1 LPEKVDL
8 AAQRKKNP
16 IVKSGNNT
24 ISTSGESSYSDERVS
39 AGSLNSIQFAADK
52 SKKASGIA
60 QLSSMADNYSLG
72 SRNNNSSGNNQQK
85 IIQRVVGDDLV
96 ADDSAKSA
104 PSPVSNV
111 VSDEIAAHVLAKS
124 GVIPEEEVA
133 QSPEVP
139 AGEIGAGEEQADAAA
154 SSETEAAPELGDA
167 EGGDI
172 ESQALP
178 VEATR
183 TLRTIDIIDE
193 HIQDKSPDQNVSDK
207 VLPAQQAGAKVAKS
221 NNEETGRVQADS
233 LLVKTKSMVMAVEA
247 KKKKEEAAPAI
258 ELPTSEIDSSGDED
272 LQESQEFE
280 NAVAADISPKDEAL
294 LKDAEAP
301 KVDSIIGELAGD
313 LLRIKAIADSKN
325 ELNVIDLKIIQA
337 ASEKIRAQPVT
348 KFMVTNL
355 FTIIDKISADITDGR
370 IDLVYYDAEGNR
382 IVMNKEGEILSSFAG
397 AINDVSNLA
406 SQVGWGGGENSGVS
420 NLGTGEGENTTNP
433 IYKSLIDWQAGL
445 SDDDMLLLSGVSDTT
460 GAAVGLAGT
469 FVKFKNLSE
478 QCSPENWAK
487 KNSLEK
493 AKLVA
498 EITGTFT
505 QGLSGLGKGSA
516 GVMDSLGIWQETNA
530 TSVFSG
536 EALMSSSGQMSGTSS
551 IKYVGDIAGVAA
563 GGLDFV
569 ASSFSA
575 INDFKK
581 WKAKNKE
588 DWNNP
593 FKHKEAYSK
602 SLLTAAKLT
611 QSAAGV
617 ARDAYR
623 VALHTGAVSAAQELT
638 TTAAATGASVA
649 VGGLT
654 AIRAAYLLRKYK
666 GRKHKLGEEKE
677 KLDPAVQGN
686 VEKKIVMTDLESVLQ
701 KKINRAYVNLA
712 GSALEITA
720 GALALSGFGSI
731 VGIGLAALLGA
742 SKLVYTAGKGFRQW
756 RRDVQARKRL
766 ETYENWKE
774 RQEAKVALDGGG
786 VKRSVT
792 KAITTKSGYASKQ
805 DTAGETYAE
814 WKARK
819 AGRGWLIKTTSNWD
833 KATGAKELKYVEI
846 AQAIKKFNDPTLYTA
861 LGLDQTINGQKDHD
875 HLVIE
880 KLKSRA

>member
-1 LPEKVDL
+1 
-8 AAQRKKNP
+8 
-16 IVKSGNNT
+16 
-24 ISTSGESSYSDERVS
+24 
-39 AGSLNSIQFAADK
+39 
-52 SKKASGIA
+52 
-60 QLSSMADNYSLG
+60 M
-72 SRNNNSSGNNQQK
+72 
-85 IIQRVVGDDLV
+85 
-96 ADDSAKSA
+96 
-104 PSPVSNV
+104 
-111 VSDEIAAHVLAKS
+111 
-124 GVIPEEEVA
+124 
-133 QSPEVP
+133 
-139 AGEIGAGEEQADAAA
+139 
-154 SSETEAAPELGDA
+154 
-167 EGGDI
+167 
-172 ESQALP
+172 
-178 VEATR
+178 
-183 TLRTIDIIDE
+183 
-193 HIQDKSPDQNVSDK
+193 
-207 VLPAQQAGAKVAKS
+207 
-221 NNEETGRVQADS
+221 
-233 LLVKTKSMVMAVEA
+233 
-247 KKKKEEAAPAI
+247 
-258 ELPTSEIDSSGDED
+258 
-272 LQESQEFE
+272 
-280 NAVAADISPKDEAL
+280 
-294 LKDAEAP
+294 
-301 KVDSIIGELAGD
+301 
-313 LLRIKAIADSKN
+313 
-325 ELNVIDLKIIQA
+325 
-337 ASEKIRAQPVT
+337 VT
-348 KFMVTNL
+348 KL
-355 FTIIDKISADITDGR
+355 FSIIDKISADITDGR

-382 IVMNKEGEILSSFAG
+382 IVMNKEGEILSSLAG

-469 FVKFKNLSE
+469 FVRYKNLRE

-487 KNSLEK
+487 KNRLEK

-516 GVMDSLGIWQETNA
+516 GVLDSLGIWQETNA

-536 EALMSSSGQMSGTSS
+536 EALMSSSGQMSGTST

-677 KLDPAVQGN
+677 KLDPGVQGN

-774 RQEAKVALDGGG
+774 RQEAKVALNGGG
-786 VKRSVT
+786 VKRSLT
-792 KAITTKSGYASKQ
+792 LATTMKSGFATEQ
-805 DTAGETYAE
+805 NNAGETYAE
-814 WKARK
+814 WKERH
-819 AGRGWLIKTTSNWD
+819 AGRGFLIKTTSNWD

-846 AQAIKKFNDPTLYTA
+846 AQAIKKYNDPTLYKS
-861 LGLDQTINGQKDHD
+861 LGLEQTINGQDDHD